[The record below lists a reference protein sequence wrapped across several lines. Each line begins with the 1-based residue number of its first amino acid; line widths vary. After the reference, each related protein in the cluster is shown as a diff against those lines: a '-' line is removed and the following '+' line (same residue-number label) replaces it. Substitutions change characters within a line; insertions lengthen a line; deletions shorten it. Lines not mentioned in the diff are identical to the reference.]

1 MSTLNVQGV
10 TGLLNITSNT
20 VLSTNTVNTLNL
32 SVNNIIGTATANTI
46 VLSNS
51 ITTPTVTANTITSA
65 NATITRISAPG
76 TVFLSGNTTALST
89 IVSNIAETTNVY
101 NVASTGT
108 INYNLTDQSVLFST
122 VNATANFTLNL
133 RGNATTTLDSLMAN
147 GQTVTVAYLA
157 STGFPAFFSNT
168 FSIDGFTRT
177 VRWQNSII
185 PTAGNANS
193 IDSYAFTVIK
203 TSTNTYTVFGT
214 QTQFK

>member
-65 NATITRISAPG
+65 NATITRISALG

-101 NVASTGT
+101 SVASTGT
-108 INYNLTDQSVLFST
+108 INYNITDQSVLFST

-147 GQTVTVAYLA
+147 GQTVTIAYLA

-168 FSIDGFTRT
+168 FQVDGFTRT

>member
-65 NATITRISAPG
+65 NTTITRISAPG

-168 FSIDGFTRT
+168 FQVDGFTRT

>member
-101 NVASTGT
+101 SVASTGT

-168 FSIDGFTRT
+168 FQVDGFTRT